1 MLTVKE
7 RLEAVKPEIV
17 AMVKDMH
24 DNPELGHQE
33 FHAMQLQAAL
43 LEKYGFTV
51 EKGVA
56 DVKTAYIAKYKGAKE
71 GPKIGYLAEYDALPG
86 LGHACGHNMIAGVA
100 CAAAI
105 ALKDAVDE
113 YGGEVWVVGAPAEET
128 DGGKVYLVKAGC
140 YDPLDA
146 ALMAHPAECWGMSGN
161 MYAIEPLQFEFFGKA
176 AHAAAF
182 PEDGIN
188 ALDGV
193 LQLFTA
199 VNALR
204 EHLRDSVR
212 IHGIVKQGGEAA
224 NIVPE
229 YACAQ
234 FYARAESTNY
244 LREVVEKLKRCGEG
258 AAACTG
264 TTVKITNFENPYDN
278 MMSNDT
284 MSDRATEYL
293 YQMGIPRGMKR
304 IDSSGSSDVGSVS
317 QKCPTIHAW
326 FCATDGNENIKV
338 HTPDFPPCTI
348 SEAGTEAMMLQTAA
362 LVMTGEDLLSDPGFL
377 AAATEEYER
386 KLKEV

>member
-1 MLTVKE
+1 
-7 RLEAVKPEIV
+7 
-17 AMVKDMH
+17 
-24 DNPELGHQE
+24 
-33 FHAMQLQAAL
+33 
-43 LEKYGFTV
+43 
-51 EKGVA
+51 
-56 DVKTAYIAKYKGAKE
+56 
-71 GPKIGYLAEYDALPG
+71 
-86 LGHACGHNMIAGVA
+86 
-100 CAAAI
+100 
-105 ALKDAVDE
+105 
-113 YGGEVWVVGAPAEET
+113 
-128 DGGKVYLVKAGC
+128 
-140 YDPLDA
+140 
-146 ALMAHPAECWGMSGN
+146 MSGN